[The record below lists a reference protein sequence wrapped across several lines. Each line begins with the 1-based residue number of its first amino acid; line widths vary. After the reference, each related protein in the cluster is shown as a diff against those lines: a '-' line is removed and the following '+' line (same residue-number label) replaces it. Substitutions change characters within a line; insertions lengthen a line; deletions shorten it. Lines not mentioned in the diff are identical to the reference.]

1 MVKIR
6 LVQRDGVLN
15 QSFNFLILN
24 DKAAMHLAT
33 FVSEM
38 TSFIFF
44 SLATYFPFHLPSP
57 IASFQHLSFFS
68 LSFFPSFSFTAMH
81 SGGCE

>member
-44 SLATYFPFHLPSP
+44 LSSHLLPFSPPLPHCLLSASFLFLFILFPFFL
-57 IASFQHLSFFS
+57 F
-68 LSFFPSFSFTAMH
+68 H
-81 SGGCE
+81 SNAFWRV